1 MREGRVAG
9 KVALVAGG
17 ASGIGRA
24 SASRLAAE
32 GATVLVADIDLR
44 QAEAAAKEIQGLG
57 GTSRAARL
65 DVTDE
70 GAWQLVFRDAIEE
83 HGRVDVLVFSAGISA
98 AAPTSEMSLADWR
111 RVLNVNLDGAFL
123 GTREALRTMGRTA
136 GGTGGSIVHVSSASG
151 VRAAAGA
158 AGYSTSKAAL
168 IAFSRAVAKECLAA
182 GNGIRVNTVCP
193 GGVKTAMWTGM
204 PFFHELV
211 LSTGSEDGAYAALAK
226 DSPAKRFAEPA
237 EIAAAIL
244 YLASD
249 ESLFVTGTEL
259 LIDGGYTL

>member
-24 SASRLAAE
+24 SASTLAVE
-32 GATVLVADIDLR
+32 GATVIAADIDLP
-44 QAEAAAKEIQGLG
+44 QAETVAQEIRGLG
-57 GTSRAARL
+57 GTASAARL

-70 GAWQLVFRDAIEE
+70 AAWKAVFRDAIEE
-83 HGRVDVLVFSAGISA
+83 HGRVDILVFSAGISA
-98 AAPTSEMSLADWR
+98 AAPTAQTSLADWR
-111 RVLNVNLDGAFL
+111 RILQVNLDGAFL
-123 GTREALRTMGRTA
+123 GTREALRTMA
-136 GGTGGSIVHVSSASG
+136 GTGGSIVNVSSASG

-158 AGYSTSKAAL
+158 AAYSTSKAAL

-204 PFFHELV
+204 PFFQELV
-211 LSTGSEDGAYAALAK
+211 VSTGSADGAYAALAK